1 VVIVL
6 LGSWVYFLG
15 GYFQL
20 KAGQAAVL
28 LLFGK
33 HERTIEQAG
42 PHFWVPMPFGDY
54 IVIDADNELILDF
67 GFRGKEDETTPREE
81 VLEATMQTGDNNIV
95 RVAFSV
101 RYEIEDAYQAHF
113 KVEDQKTVVRDAAQ
127 AAVRKIVGR
136 MTVDRLLRAGKGE
149 LTSEARRVLQEHLD
163 NYEAGLDVIGVQA
176 QTIQAPAAVVDAFE
190 DVLRANQNAIQAVNE
205 AEGYRNELIPGA
217 RAEAVELLAAANGY
231 REAKVAQ
238 ATGEAARFSS
248 IVFEYRRAPEVT
260 KKRLFLEAMEEVL
273 PAVDKVLVDGDATQV
288 LPFLPIDRGNAR

>member
-1 VVIVL
+1 
-6 LGSWVYFLG
+6 
-15 GYFQL
+15 
-20 KAGQAAVL
+20 
-28 LLFGK
+28 
-33 HERTIEQAG
+33 
-42 PHFWVPMPFGDY
+42 
-54 IVIDADNELILDF
+54 
-67 GFRGKEDETTPREE
+67 
-81 VLEATMQTGDNNIV
+81 
-95 RVAFSV
+95 
-101 RYEIEDAYQAHF
+101 
-113 KVEDQKTVVRDAAQ
+113 
-127 AAVRKIVGR
+127 
-136 MTVDRLLRAGKGE
+136 
-149 LTSEARRVLQEHLD
+149 VLQEHLD

>member
-1 VVIVL
+1 LADENLPPEEAAKRSVGRLIGSLVSWSVVIVL

-113 KVEDQKTVVRDAAQ
+113 KVEDQKR
-127 AAVRKIVGR
+127 RP
-136 MTVDRLLRAGKGE
+136 AGC
-149 LTSEARRVLQEHLD
+149 SRS
-163 NYEAGLDVIGVQA
+163 IS
-176 QTIQAPAAVVDAFE
+176 TI
-190 DVLRANQNAIQAVNE
+190 
-205 AEGYRNELIPGA
+205 
-217 RAEAVELLAAANGY
+217 
-231 REAKVAQ
+231 
-238 ATGEAARFSS
+238 T
-248 IVFEYRRAPEVT
+248 RRAWT
-260 KKRLFLEAMEEVL
+260 
-273 PAVDKVLVDGDATQV
+273 
-288 LPFLPIDRGNAR
+288 